1 MSVNTFMV
9 EPTVDGKDNK
19 TRLFTKFSGVRL
31 YVIISSN
38 LAKKPVL
45 EILEDV
51 IQGGADAVQLREKT
65 MSDSEFLIL
74 AREFKKVTHRS
85 KTIFIVN
92 DRAEIAKKV
101 DADGLHIGQSDM
113 DTHRARKIIGSDKIL
128 GISTHTIVQARKAQQ
143 EGADYIG
150 VGPIFSTTTKSF
162 EPPVGLDY
170 LKQVKR
176 EITIP
181 IVAIGAINLDNIGEI
196 LHAGGY
202 CVAICSA
209 IICNDNIIQTTRSFK
224 NLLAMHTQLQL

>member
-1 MSVNTFMV
+1 M
-9 EPTVDGKDNK
+9 
-19 TRLFTKFSGVRL
+19 
-31 YVIISSN
+31 
-38 LAKKPVL
+38 L

-170 LKQVKR
+170 LKQVKGR
-176 EITIP
+176 
-181 IVAIGAINLDNIGEI
+181 
-196 LHAGGY
+196 
-202 CVAICSA
+202 
-209 IICNDNIIQTTRSFK
+209 
-224 NLLAMHTQLQL
+224 LLSLCCYRRHQP